1 MNILGIH
8 HITMVCS
15 NAQRTVDFYTKVLG
29 LKLVKKTVNFDA
41 VNTYHLY
48 FGDEVGTPGSL
59 LTFFEWPEAPKGL
72 WGIGTTHH
80 LALTVESNDAQ
91 LKWKRWLTDRGVKV
105 TGPYD
110 RTYFHSI
117 YFTDPDGLIL
127 EIATRKPGWS
137 VDEPMEQLG
146 TNVILPPEEI
156 THRGRDEKAIAA
168 TTWPEPVRMI
178 SADMKLPRLHHIS
191 AMSSDIFRT
200 TDFYTEALC
209 FKVIKRTVN
218 FDDTAWPHFYY
229 AAGDFSPGTVVTY
242 FGYGPNV
249 MRYGSLGIGLTHHF
263 AFAVNNEETQ
273 LEWREKLL
281 SENIRV
287 TEVLDRKYFK
297 SIYFNDPDGH
307 ILEIATTGPGF
318 LVDEDRDTLG
328 TNLALPEWLE
338 PNRARIEQELV
349 PISSIHLQ

>member
-1 MNILGIH
+1 MSILGIH

-15 NAQRTVDFYTKVLG
+15 NARRTVDFYTKLLG

-59 LTFFEWPEAPKGL
+59 MTFFEWPEAPKGR

-80 LALTVESNDAQ
+80 LALIVEGDDAQ
-91 LKWKRWLTDRGVKV
+91 LKWKRRLTDHGIKV
-105 TGPYD
+105 SGPYD

-117 YFTDPDGLIL
+117 YFTDPDRLIL
-127 EIATRKPGWS
+127 EIATRKPGWL

-156 THRGRDEKAIAA
+156 THRGRDEKTIAA
-168 TTWPEPVRMI
+168 ASWREPVGEI
-178 SADMKLPRLHHIS
+178 SDDMRLQRLHHIS

-200 TDFYTEALC
+200 TDFYTDVLG
-209 FKVIKRTVN
+209 FTVVKRTVN
-218 FDDTAWPHFYY
+218 FDDTASPHFYY
-229 AAGDFSPGTVVTY
+229 AAGDYSPGTVVTY
-242 FGYGPNV
+242 FGYGPDA

-263 AFAVNNEETQ
+263 AFAVKDEEAQ
-273 LEWREKLL
+273 LGWREKLR
-281 SENIRV
+281 SHDVRV

-307 ILEIATTGPGF
+307 ILEIATLGPGF
-318 LVDEDRDTLG
+318 LVDEDRESLG

-338 PNRARIEQELV
+338 SNRARIEQELIPV
-349 PISSIHLQ
+349 S